1 MLVLNR
7 NPDGQFDLLLH
18 GVVLSRY
25 RGFPEALDRAGHQAK
40 AHRKDLY
47 LTEACVADW
56 VVGFRT
62 DAVPLLARLENVSE
76 ESVQAWA
83 QKNSCRFV
91 EGPFGTR
98 ASADDAAF
106 RISGQKPIES

>member
-7 NPDGQFDLLLH
+7 NPDGQFDLMLH
-18 GVVLSRY
+18 GVVLSRHH
-25 RGFPEALDRAGHQAK
+25 GFPQALDRAERQAK

-62 DAVPLLARLENVSE
+62 DAVPLLARLEDLSE
-76 ESVQAWA
+76 LAVQAWA
-83 QKNSCRFV
+83 EKNSCRFV

-98 ASADDAAF
+98 AGADDAAF
-106 RISGQKPIES
+106 KISGQKPIES